1 MAATAVGRSLKD
13 ARALEVDPSDLVHPV
28 VRRMG
33 RVSGLTASEAGG
45 RFIDQ
50 PAADSPAVLTIRN
63 AQLDVFREARAR
75 QFRDQLVS
83 YIAAEYPR
91 HFDRLGAEGT
101 RAFVERSIESAA
113 RLGITIEGSVGALAE
128 LWLVYGEALER
139 APDREWAQNI
149 LAHKEL
155 PAYIKIEA
163 IQGRIYEKTGGR
175 AMVVFA
181 GSN

>member
-1 MAATAVGRSLKD
+1 MTAPEVGVRFSGNRAAK
-13 ARALEVDPSDLVHPV
+13 
-28 VRRMG
+28 
-33 RVSGLTASEAGG
+33 
-45 RFIDQ
+45 
-50 PAADSPAVLTIRN
+50 SPAVLTIRN
-63 AQLDVFREARAR
+63 SQLDVFREARA
-75 QFRDQLVS
+75 QEFRDQLIS

-91 HFDRLGAEGT
+91 HVERLGAQGT

-113 RLGITIEGSVGALAE
+113 RLGITVAGSVGALAE

-163 IQGRIYEKTGGR
+163 IQSRIYEKTGGR
-175 AMVVFA
+175 AMIVFD
-181 GSN
+181 GSH